1 MCIYI
6 IIHVYIYIYIIIRI
20 YIYMYIYLFIRWF
33 EYWFIYLFID
43 IIIYTIMYH
52 VMYHHPFISFL
63 KALLWCFETLR
74 LKQFCSSP
82 HCPVFVPSLGPS
94 LCTPVQTK
102 ADTAGSAGSQRS
114 STWVFKWKSPSS
126 RSSRIWVR
134 LCQII
139 NGKIWE
145 GCQSWKSRMGMR
157 VCVRCGMRTSST
169 ATDAS

>member
-1 MCIYI
+1 M
-6 IIHVYIYIYIIIRI
+6 
-20 YIYMYIYLFIRWF
+20 YLFIH
-33 EYWFIYLFID
+33 

-94 LCTPVQTK
+94 LCTPVQTT

-114 STWVFKWKSPSS
+114 ST
-126 RSSRIWVR
+126 
-134 LCQII
+134 
-139 NGKIWE
+139 
-145 GCQSWKSRMGMR
+145 
-157 VCVRCGMRTSST
+157 
-169 ATDAS
+169 